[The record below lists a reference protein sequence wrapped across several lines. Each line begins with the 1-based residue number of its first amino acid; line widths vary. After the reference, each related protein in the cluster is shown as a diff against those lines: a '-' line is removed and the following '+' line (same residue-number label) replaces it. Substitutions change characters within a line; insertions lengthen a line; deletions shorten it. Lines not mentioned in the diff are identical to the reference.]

1 MDGDSAPSGP
11 DEDGP
16 TITPMAT
23 LVASKDGGTCKTQN
37 RQVVFVNTGTTIA
50 PIRQKILA

>member
-37 RQVVFVNTGTTIA
+37 RRVVFVNTGTTIA